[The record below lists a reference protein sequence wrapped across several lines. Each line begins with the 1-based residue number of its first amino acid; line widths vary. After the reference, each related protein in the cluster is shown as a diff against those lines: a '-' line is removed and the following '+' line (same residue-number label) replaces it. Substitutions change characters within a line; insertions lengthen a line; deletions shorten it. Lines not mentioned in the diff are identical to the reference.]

1 MRTQI
6 RISQA
11 AQDQR
16 QSRIQDEMPPNDDVA
31 VVGKINQGF
40 VINND
45 GLPSYEQAVQEPQ
58 IQESIPKEKSDA
70 SAPQIQESI

>member
-16 QSRIQDEMPPNDDVA
+16 QSRIQDEMPPNYDDVA
-31 VVGKINQGF
+31 VVGKNQGF

-58 IQESIPKEKSDA
+58 IR
-70 SAPQIQESI
+70 